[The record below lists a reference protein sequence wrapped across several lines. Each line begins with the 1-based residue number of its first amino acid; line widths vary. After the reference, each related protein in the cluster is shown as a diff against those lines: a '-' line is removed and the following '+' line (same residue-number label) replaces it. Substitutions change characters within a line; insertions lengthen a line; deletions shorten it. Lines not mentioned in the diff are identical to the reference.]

1 MSRAIRVVA
10 IIVGVLIV
18 LVLVL
23 PFLIPVNQFRPTI
36 EEKASAAMGRKVDVG
51 NLSLSLFSGSLA
63 ADNLA
68 IADDPKFNKSP
79 FLTAKSIQ
87 VGVELMPL
95 IFSKTLNI
103 TGITIESPEV
113 TLIRDA
119 GGDWNYSSLGAA
131 AAKSQSKEAPKKTAN
146 PASSPE
152 EFSVQKLELKNGRIV
167 MGSTGSPKRSTYDN
181 VNITASNVSL
191 TTNFPFTLSANLP
204 GGGTLKL
211 DGTAGPIDETN
222 TVLTP
227 VKAKLTI
234 DGMSLAA
241 SGFLDASAGLGGVLE
256 MNATLAS
263 QNGEASVNGS
273 AKLSKALLV
282 AGGSPASVPLTVDF
296 NTRYNLRKNS
306 GVLEPSTLKIGS
318 AAAHLKGTYEVPT
331 QGAVVHIK
339 IEGQD
344 MPARD
349 LQAFLPALGINMPKG
364 ASLQAGTLNTNLEL
378 SGPTDKLVTTGNV
391 GLFSAKLAGFDLG
404 SKLSAISSL
413 VGLKTGSDLEIE
425 KMTTNLRM
433 APTGLQA
440 DSFNAVV
447 PAIGSL
453 IGGGTVDAKN
463 NLDFKMA
470 ATLKNP
476 IGGAAG
482 AAAGDAATG
491 AASNAL
497 GNLLGRVTGAAG
509 AAGASGALAGC
520 KSSGGPTIPFQ
531 IQGTTAD
538 PKFIPDVGGLAAGM
552 IKSQFG
558 CLGGGAQS
566 KASPQQ
572 QQQTPEN
579 PIDAIGGLFKKKK
592 P

>member
-1 MSRAIRVVA
+1 
-10 IIVGVLIV
+10 
-18 LVLVL
+18 
-23 PFLIPVNQFRPTI
+23 
-36 EEKASAAMGRKVDVG
+36 
-51 NLSLSLFSGSLA
+51 
-63 ADNLA
+63 
-68 IADDPKFNKSP
+68 
-79 FLTAKSIQ
+79 
-87 VGVELMPL
+87 
-95 IFSKTLNI
+95 
-103 TGITIESPEV
+103 
-113 TLIRDA
+113 
-119 GGDWNYSSLGAA
+119 
-131 AAKSQSKEAPKKTAN
+131 
-146 PASSPE
+146 
-152 EFSVQKLELKNGRIV
+152 
-167 MGSTGSPKRSTYDN
+167 
-181 VNITASNVSL
+181 
-191 TTNFPFTLSANLP
+191 
-204 GGGTLKL
+204 
-211 DGTAGPIDETN
+211 
-222 TVLTP
+222 VLTP

-256 MNATLAS
+256 LNAALTS
-263 QNGEASVNGS
+263 QNGEAQLSGS

-318 AAAHLKGTYEVPT
+318 AAAHLSGTYEVPT
-331 QGAVVHIK
+331 QGAVVHIR

-413 VGLKTGSDLEIE
+413 VGLKTGNDLEIE

-447 PAIGSL
+447 AAVGS
-453 IGGGTVDAKN
+453 IVGGGTVDARN

-497 GNLLGRVTGAAG
+497 GNLLGRVTGAA
-509 AAGASGALAGC
+509 AGSSGALPGC

-531 IQGTTAD
+531 IQGTTSD

-579 PIDAIGGLFKKKK
+579 PIDAISGLFKKKK